1 MELNIKR
8 ENLVKQLKMEGR
20 ITKDSIEKAF
30 LEVPRENFI
39 PKHLLSYAYSD
50 TPLEIGFGQTI
61 SAPHMVAIMCED
73 LDLKKEQ
80 KILEIGTGSGYHAAI
95 VSKIIGENG
104 KIFSVER
111 IESLANFA
119 KRNLEKSGIKNV
131 RIIIND
137 GSIGLKKYSPYD
149 RIYVTCAAPKIPSSL
164 INQLK
169 ISGKLMIPVGNTF
182 CILKLIEKKNN
193 KLLTKNLGGCA
204 FVPLIGKDGF

>member
-1 MELNIKR
+1 MELNIERKK
-8 ENLVKQLKMEGR
+8 LVKQLKMEGR

-30 LEVPRENFI
+30 LQVPRENFI

-149 RIYVTCAAPKIPSSL
+149 RIYVTCAAPKIPSPL

-204 FVPLIGKDGF
+204 FVPLIGKEGF